1 MPYGTGF
8 CSISNNFAKC
18 ARNTISRIASHLL
31 LPSGLIVI
39 TIEIIKATST
49 PIKVAVLDDY
59 QNIALSMAD
68 WSPLEARAEITVFND
83 HIAERGAL
91 LERLRPFDVVCAMRE
106 RTPFSRD
113 IIESLPNL
121 KLIASTGAANASID
135 LDAASERGVEVRHTG
150 YTSTPTIEFTWAL
163 ILSMMRNIPAEN
175 RSLKEGGWQIALGTE
190 LAGKTLGLLGLGR
203 VGSAVGVIGRA
214 FRMNVIAWSQNLTR
228 ERAEEKGVQ
237 LVDKDTLFKTSD
249 VLSIHVRLSER
260 THHLVG
266 AREFAQMK
274 PTSRIVNTSRG
285 PIVDSAALVDAL
297 KSGKLAGAAI
307 DVYDEEPLAAN
318 DVLRSLP
325 NVLATPHIGYVA
337 EELYRTFYGD
347 TVRNIVEWLD
357 ARQG

>member
-1 MPYGTGF
+1 MTP
-8 CSISNNFAKC
+8 SN
-18 ARNTISRIASHLL
+18 
-31 LPSGLIVI
+31 
-39 TIEIIKATST
+39 

-68 WSPLEARAEITVFND
+68 WSPLDGRATLTVFND
-83 HIAERGAL
+83 HIAGREAL

-113 IIESLPNL
+113 IIDHLPNL

-135 LDAASERGVEVRHTG
+135 LDAAAARGIEVRHTG
-150 YTSTPTIEFTWAL
+150 YSSTPTIEFTWAL
-163 ILSMMRNIPAEN
+163 ILAMMRNIPAEN
-175 RSLKEGGWQIALGTE
+175 RSLKEGGWQVGLGTE

-237 LVDKDTLFKTSD
+237 LVDKDTLFSTSD
-249 VLSIHVRLSER
+249 VLTVHLRLSER
-260 THHLVG
+260 TRHLVG
-266 AREFAQMK
+266 EKELAQMK
-274 PTSRIVNTSRG
+274 QTSHIVNTSRG

-297 KSGKLAGAAI
+297 KSGRLAGAAI

-318 DVLRSLP
+318 DLLRALP

-337 EELYRTFYGD
+337 QELYRTFYGD

-357 ARQG
+357 ARKA